1 MNTTFSI
8 KDLCYQP
15 IGDESCLITSPM
27 DFWKMNYTKMME
39 DTDIKTTAKCLKKSA
54 ERELPC
60 FDRIGAP
67 VQINAVLG
75 RQGCENNEKCDD
87 CNLCRKTA
95 RALAVT
101 FLVKN
106 DYYKNRIAEIWEKES
121 FIYEIKEFNKE
132 LQDGNIKF
140 RFANEINQSSLKN
153 FISRISFA
161 EMKNINTELNN
172 REFSLSLENLV
183 KSNSA
188 LNFEK
193 LEEKDINMIENN
205 YKRGNLS
212 LNGLK
217 IDYMAERSIPDELDL
232 QNQQNVGVVVISY
245 LLMFIY
251 ISVFM
256 GEISFFKFSRVLVA
270 LGGII
275 VVILSFLS
283 SIALISFL
291 GIKLSLISSEVVP
304 FLVLAIGV
312 DNMFIILGAKD
323 KKNIE
328 DLYDHI
334 GATLKEVGP
343 SITTAAFGEFLAFFV
358 GYLTKIPA
366 LQSFCLA
373 AAFAVLVDYFLQIT
387 LFLAIV
393 TLDEVRT
400 RECRYDVITCFKFDK
415 EIRDPNKKRFFNEFL
430 SNQYTDFILKKPIK
444 ISVLVFYY
452 ILFILSIIGCL
463 NFPLGLDQNTT
474 VTQNSDLYNYF
485 HTQAEFVD
493 VGPPAYLVFY
503 NIDYNNKNNLILL
516 ENLLDNI
523 AILSTVEAPIFSWFK
538 DFQKFMN
545 KRGQWQTEC
554 NPNFN
559 YLEKLPLEIQV
570 KEFLKIKINSKCCQ
584 EFAVCGETYKDDIY
598 FGENG
603 KIEAS
608 RFRFSHKP
616 LTEQKVY
623 VDSIIQTK
631 SVVAEYAKNFTTYEN
646 KDKLFDYKGEK
657 VHISSAFPYSLFYVY
672 YDQYLVIRGIFFED
686 ILIALASIFLAVQI
700 IMNIKSALLVICFLN
715 IINFVKIKY
724 LFLGY
729 YICFFKCFQS
739 SRSFMA
745 FKFYSRL

>member
-1 MNTTFSI
+1 MEFKNTTFSI
-8 KDLCYQP
+8 KDICYQP

-27 DFWKMNYTKMME
+27 DFWKMNYTKMIE
-39 DTDIKTTAKCLKKSA
+39 DSDIKITAKCLKKSA
-54 ERELPC
+54 ERDLPC

-75 RQGCENNEKCDD
+75 KQGCENNEKCDD

-121 FIYEIKEFNKE
+121 FIYEIKEFTKE
-132 LQDGNIKF
+132 LDQGKVNF
-140 RFANEINQSSLKN
+140 RFANDDLNDTSFKN
-153 FISRISFA
+153 FISRISLT
-161 EMKNINTELNN
+161 EMKSVDTELNKKELFTDMKN
-172 REFSLSLENLV
+172 LEKTNSLAKFINSKENEKFDY
-183 KSNSA
+183 KSKSG
-188 LNFEK
+188 NFT
-193 LEEKDINMIENN
+193 IQ
-205 YKRGNLS
+205 NL
-212 LNGLK
+212 K
-217 IDYMAERSIPDELDL
+217 VDFIAERSITDELDL
-232 QNQQNVGVVVISY
+232 QNKQNIGIVVISY
-245 LLMFIY
+245 LLMFLY

-256 GEISFFKFSRVLVA
+256 GEISLFKFSRVLVA
-270 LGGII
+270 LGGIL
-275 VVILSFLS
+275 VVVLSFLGS
-283 SIALISFL
+283 VALVSFL

-373 AAFAVLVDYFLQIT
+373 AAFAVLIDYLLQIT

-393 TLDEVRT
+393 TLDEIRT
-400 RECRYDVITCFKFDK
+400 RECRYDIIPCFKFDK
-415 EIRDPNKKRFFNEFL
+415 EIRDPNKKKFFNEFL
-430 SNQYTDFILKKPIK
+430 SNQYTDFILRKPVK
-444 ISVLVFYY
+444 IFVLVFYVV
-452 ILFILSIIGCL
+452 LFVLSIIGCL

-474 VTQNSDLYNYF
+474 VTQYSDLYNYF
-485 HTQAEFVD
+485 HTQADFVD

-503 NIDYNNKNNLILL
+503 NIDYKNEKNLELL
-516 ENLLDNI
+516 ENLVDNI
-523 AILSTVEAPIFSWFK
+523 AILSSVEAPIFSWYK
-538 DFQKFMN
+538 DFKKFMN
-545 KRGQWQTEC
+545 KRGEWQTEC

-570 KEFLKIKINSKCCQ
+570 REFLKIKINSKCCKQ
-584 EFAVCGETYKDDIY
+584 FAVCGEPYKDDIY
-598 FGENG
+598 FGDSG
-603 KIEAS
+603 LIEAS

-616 LTEQKVY
+616 LTKQSVY
-623 VDSIIQTK
+623 VDSIVQTK
-631 SVVAEYAKNFTTYEN
+631 SVVSQYAKNFTTYEN
-646 KDKLFDYKGEK
+646 KDSSFEINGEK
-657 VHISSAFPYSLFYVY
+657 VSISSAFPYSLFYVY
-672 YDQYLVIRGIFFED
+672 YDQYLFIRGIFFED

-700 IMNIKSALLVICFLN
+700 IMNIKSALLVIF
-715 IINFVKIKY
+715 
-724 LFLGY
+724 
-729 YICFFKCFQS
+729 
-739 SRSFMA
+739 
-745 FKFYSRL
+745 

>member
-8 KDLCYQP
+8 KDICYQP

-27 DFWKMNYTKMME
+27 DFWKMNYTKMVE
-39 DTDIKTTAKCLKKSA
+39 DSDIKITAKCLKKSA
-54 ERELPC
+54 ERDLPC

-75 RQGCENNEKCDD
+75 KQGCENNEKCDD

-106 DYYKNRIAEIWEKES
+106 DYYKNRIAATWEKES
-121 FIYEIKEFNKE
+121 FIYEIKEFTKE
-132 LQDGNIKF
+132 LEKGEVNF
-140 RFANEINQSSLKN
+140 RFAKDDLNNTGFRN

-161 EMKNINTELNN
+161 EMKNIDTKSNHKEQIVNLK
-172 REFSLSLENLV
+172 SLENTNSLV
-183 KSNSA
+183 KFINSKENKEFDFKSKA
-188 LNFEK
+188 GNFT
-193 LEEKDINMIENN
+193 IQ
-205 YKRGNLS
+205 NLKVDF
-212 LNGLK
+212 L
-217 IDYMAERSIPDELDL
+217 AERSIPDELDL
-232 QNQQNVGVVVISY
+232 QNQQNIGIVVISY
-245 LLMFIY
+245 LLMFLY

-256 GEISFFKFSRVLVA
+256 GEISLFKFSRVLVA
-270 LGGII
+270 LGGIL
-275 VVILSFLS
+275 VVILSFLGS
-283 SIALISFL
+283 VALVSFL
-291 GIKLSLISSEVVP
+291 KIKLSLISSEVVP

-373 AAFAVLVDYFLQIT
+373 AAFAVLIDYFLQIT

-393 TLDEVRT
+393 TLDEIRT
-400 RECRYDVITCFKFDK
+400 RECRYDVVPCFKFEK
-415 EIRDPNKKRFFNEFL
+415 EIRDPNKKKFFNEFL
-430 SNQYTDFILKKPIK
+430 SNQYIDFILKKPVK
-444 ISVLVFYY
+444 MCVLVFYV
-452 ILFILSIIGCL
+452 ILFVLSIIGCL

-485 HTQAEFVD
+485 HTQADFVD

-503 NIDYNNKNNLILL
+503 NIDYNNEKNLQLL
-516 ENLLDNI
+516 ENLVDNI
-523 AILSTVEAPIFSWFK
+523 AILSSVEAPIFSWFK
-538 DFQKFMN
+538 DFKKFMN
-545 KRGQWQTEC
+545 KRGEWQVEC

-570 KEFLKIKINSKCCQ
+570 KEFLKIKINSKCCK
-584 EFAVCGETYKDDIY
+584 EFAVCGEPYKDDIF
-598 FGENG
+598 FGESG
-603 KIEAS
+603 LIEAS

-616 LTEQKVY
+616 LTKQSVY

-631 SVVAEYAKNFTTYEN
+631 SVVSQYAQNFTTYEN
-646 KDKLFDYKGEK
+646 KDSIFEVNGEK
-657 VHISSAFPYSLFYVY
+657 VSISPAFPYSLFYVY
-672 YDQYLVIRGIFFED
+672 YDQYLFIRGIFFEN

-700 IMNIKSALLVICFLN
+700 IMNIKSALLVI
-715 IINFVKIKY
+715 
-724 LFLGY
+724 
-729 YICFFKCFQS
+729 
-739 SRSFMA
+739 
-745 FKFYSRL
+745 

>member
-8 KDLCYQP
+8 KDICYQP

-27 DFWKMNYTKMME
+27 DFWKMNYTKMFE
-39 DTDIKTTAKCLKKSA
+39 DSDIKITAKCLKKSA
-54 ERELPC
+54 ERDLPC

-75 RQGCENNEKCDD
+75 KQGCENNEKCDD

-95 RALAVT
+95 RALSVT

-106 DYYKNRIAEIWEKES
+106 DYYKNRIAEVWEKES
-121 FIYEIKEFNKE
+121 FIYEIKEFTKE
-132 LQDGNIKF
+132 LDQGKVNF
-140 RFANEINQSSLKN
+140 RFAKDEVNNTSFKN
-153 FISRISFA
+153 FISRVSFA
-161 EMKNINTELNN
+161 EIKDIDTNLNSKDYVSNIKN
-172 REFSLSLENLV
+172 LE
-183 KSNSA
+183 KSNS
-188 LNFEK
+188 LEK
-193 LEEKDINMIENN
+193 FINSKENEKFD
-205 YKRGNLS
+205 YKSKAANLTIQ
-212 LNGLK
+212 NLK
-217 IDYMAERSIPDELDL
+217 VDFMAERSITDELDL
-232 QNQQNVGVVVISY
+232 QNKQNIGIVVISY
-245 LLMFIY
+245 VLMFLY

-256 GEISFFKFSRVLVA
+256 GEISLFKFSRVLVA
-270 LGGII
+270 LGGIL
-275 VVILSFLS
+275 VVILSFLGS
-283 SIALISFL
+283 VALVSFL

-373 AAFAVLVDYFLQIT
+373 AAFAVLIDYFLQIT

-393 TLDEVRT
+393 TLDEIRT
-400 RECRYDVITCFKFDK
+400 RECRYDVIPFFKFEK
-415 EIRDPNKKRFFNEFL
+415 EIRCPNKKKFFNEFL
-430 SNQYTDFILKKPIK
+430 SNQYIDFILKKPVKLCI
-444 ISVLVFYY
+444 LAFYA

-463 NFPLGLDQNTT
+463 NFPLGLDPNTT
-474 VTQNSDLYNYF
+474 VTQYSDLYNYF
-485 HTQAEFVD
+485 HTQADFVD

-503 NIDYNNKNNLILL
+503 NIDYNNEKNLELL
-516 ENLLDNI
+516 ENLVDNI
-523 AILSTVEAPIFSWFK
+523 AILSSVEAPIFSWFK
-538 DFQKFMN
+538 DYKKFMN

-570 KEFLKIKINSKCCQ
+570 KEFLKIKINSKCCNQ
-584 EFAVCGETYKDDIY
+584 FAVCGEPYKDDIY
-598 FGENG
+598 FGESG
-603 KIEAS
+603 LIEAS

-616 LTEQKVY
+616 LTNQSVF

-631 SVVAEYAKNFTTYEN
+631 SVLSQYAKNFTTYNN
-646 KDKLFDYKGEK
+646 KDTTFEVNGEK
-657 VHISSAFPYSLFYVY
+657 VSISPAFPYSLFYVY
-672 YDQYLVIRGIFFED
+672 YDQYLFIRGIFFEN

-700 IMNIKSALLVICFLN
+700 IMNVKSALLVTF
-715 IINFVKIKY
+715 IISLIIIF
-724 LFLGY
+724 
-729 YICFFKCFQS
+729 
-739 SRSFMA
+739 SFN
-745 FKFYSRL
+745 